1 MLRYQESNQP
11 SQLKL
16 YCAPTE
22 LRFHKNYPKIIQEI
36 PSSKEVLELP
46 EIQHFNILFFLKK
59 KKENILGFAICTAF
73 V

>member
-46 EIQHFNILFFLKK
+46 EIQHFNILFF
-59 KKENILGFAICTAF
+59 
-73 V
+73 